1 MKGNALESP
10 KLCNDRLS
18 GKPVGAW
25 QVPERNHLSFREN
38 MASVHTQ
45 RRVLLTLS
53 PWKSLSRS
61 LVRCVALPLPGL
73 ASWIVFFIFDGCSRL
88 LFYHCYYFFLQP
100 IWHGKVGVVSSSDLI
115 FHSISFYLCIFYSC
129 FISFTFILFFVLHL
143 FLFDLSLFV
152 SFCFFFFCLI
162 SSYSIFFLSLILCAF
177 HRF

>member
-10 KLCNDRLS
+10 KLCNDRLL

-38 MASVHTQ
+38 MASVHAQ

-73 ASWIVFFIFDGCSRL
+73 AS
-88 LFYHCYYFFLQP
+88 
-100 IWHGKVGVVSSSDLI
+100 
-115 FHSISFYLCIFYSC
+115 
-129 FISFTFILFFVLHL
+129 
-143 FLFDLSLFV
+143 
-152 SFCFFFFCLI
+152 
-162 SSYSIFFLSLILCAF
+162 
-177 HRF
+177 